1 MSAPPVSSYH
11 PSVVDMT
18 RCIGRRTRDSTA
30 DRRWSYNVYRATQC
44 TAARPAEGDLCAKC
58 VARREL
64 PAATRTDGGWQGVV
78 TDMASLPA
86 DSHIAGSAWFLSGK
100 PVWRGVERPKA
111 VRHVPVVS
119 APVAAAAVAEVEGG
133 ESLIFNDGT
142 LYMARNGNVYEYDEL
157 TERSGD
163 FVGRLTAEDTID
175 VYGEEVIAEAAP
187 ALPTGTAAPAPAVR
201 APKEGRR
208 VLRRLL
214 AEERAA
220 HAATAA
226 RLAALELIHS
236 RIADLVTPPPVV
248 EALD

>member
-1 MSAPPVSSYH
+1 
-11 PSVVDMT
+11 
-18 RCIGRRTRDSTA
+18 
-30 DRRWSYNVYRATQC
+30 
-44 TAARPAEGDLCAKC
+44 
-58 VARREL
+58 L
-64 PAATRTDGGWQGVV
+64 PAATRTDGGWQGIV

-100 PVWRGVERPKA
+100 PVWLGAERPKA
-111 VRHVPVVS
+111 VRQAYVVGT
-119 APVAAAAVAEVEGG
+119 AALPASEVEVEEGS
-133 ESLIFNDGT
+133 ELKLIDGT
-142 LYMARNGNVYEYDEL
+142 IYMARNGNVYEYDEL

-163 FVGRLTAEDTID
+163 FVGRLTAEETID
-175 VYGEEVIAEAAP
+175 TEGEEVAA
-187 ALPTGTAAPAPAVR
+187 AAAPAPAVR

-236 RIADLVTPPPVV
+236 RIADLIAPPPPPAV
-248 EALD
+248 EDLD

>member
-18 RCIGRRTRDSTA
+18 RCIGRRTTDKMA
-30 DRRWSYNVYRATQC
+30 DRRWSFSVYRAVQC
-44 TAARPAEGDLCAKC
+44 TAVRPADGDLCAKC

-78 TDMASLPA
+78 TDMTSLPA

-100 PVWRGVERPKA
+100 PKWLGVERPKM
-111 VRHVPVVS
+111 VRHVPVV
-119 APVAAAAVAEVEGG
+119 AAAAPAPAPPAPAAAAAEDG
-133 ESLIFNDGT
+133 ELKLIDGT
-142 LYMARNGNVYEYDEL
+142 LYMVRQGNVYEYDEL

-163 FVGRLTAEDTID
+163 FCGRLTAEDTID
-175 VYGEEVIAEAAP
+175 TEGEAIVAAAPEAAP
-187 ALPTGTAAPAPAVR
+187 AP

-236 RIADLVTPPPVV
+236 RIADLIAPPPPAV
-248 EALD
+248 EELN